1 MLCLFSSMAQPFDTG
16 SGWLG
21 NGYMPACELDR
32 VDTGDS
38 TDGEKYERAACSS
51 GVIIA
56 AGNAVAT
63 VNGGPLGTAM
73 VSGNGNLGGATRF
86 GSGTAVVLPMPAVV
100 FNLRLEDEA
109 FLLEEYPE
117 KSAGGGDPTNVLSS
131 SS

>member
-1 MLCLFSSMAQPFDTG
+1 
-16 SGWLG
+16 
-21 NGYMPACELDR
+21 MPACELDR

-38 TDGEKYERAACSS
+38 TDGEKYEWAACSS

-56 AGNAVAT
+56 AGNVVAT
-63 VNGGPLGTAM
+63 VNGGPFGPAM
-73 VSGNGNLGGATRF
+73 VSGNGNLGGGTRF
-86 GSGTAVVLPMPAVV
+86 RCGTADALPMPVVV
-100 FNLRLEDEA
+100 FNLKLDDEA